1 MQRSQQEVEQVAK
14 LSELV
19 DKIDAEAKKG
29 NRKKALLM
37 LAKLLEKVPDNKQLL
52 TRKARYEKEYN
63 YEKRIIALEEKYNV
77 ASE

>member
-1 MQRSQQEVEQVAK
+1 MAK

-19 DKIDAEAKKG
+19 SKIDNEAKEG

-37 LAKLLEKVPDNKQLL
+37 LDKLLEKVPDNKQLL
-52 TRKARYEKEYN
+52 MRKAKLNKEY
-63 YEKRIIALEEKYNV
+63 EFEQRIIALEKKYDI

>member
-1 MQRSQQEVEQVAK
+1 MAK

-19 DKIDAEAKKG
+19 EKIDTEAQDG

-37 LAKLLEKVPDNKQLL
+37 LDKLLEKVPNNKSLL
-52 TRKARYEKEYN
+52 TRKAKYKKEYG
-63 YEKRIIALEEKYNV
+63 YEQRIIALEKKYDI

>member
-1 MQRSQQEVEQVAK
+1 VAK

-19 DKIDAEAKKG
+19 SKIDNEAKEG

-37 LAKLLEKVPDNKQLL
+37 LDKLLEKVPDNKQLL
-52 TRKARYEKEYN
+52 MRKAKLNKEY
-63 YEKRIIALEEKYNV
+63 EFEQRIIALEKKYDI